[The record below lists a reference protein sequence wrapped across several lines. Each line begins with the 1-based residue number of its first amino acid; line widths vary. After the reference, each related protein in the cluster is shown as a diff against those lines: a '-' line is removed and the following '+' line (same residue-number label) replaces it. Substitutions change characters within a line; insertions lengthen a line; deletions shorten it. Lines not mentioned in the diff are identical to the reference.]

1 MPVLEDLYSL
11 LQKQEETVG
20 KKLAVEMEIYVKG
33 SLNVFNHRTNVD
45 TNNRVVCYDIKEL
58 GKQLKKI
65 GMLIIQD
72 QVWNRVTINRASKK
86 TTRYFVDEFHLL
98 LKEPQTA
105 NYSIEIWKRFR
116 KWGGMP
122 TH

>member
-1 MPVLEDLYSL
+1 MPILEDLYNL
-11 LQKQEETVG
+11 LRKQEEKIG

-86 TTRYFVDEFHLL
+86 ATRYFVDEFHLL
-98 LKEPQTA
+98 LKKPQTA
-105 NYSIEIWKRFR
+105 NYSIKIW
-116 KWGGMP
+116 
-122 TH
+122 